1 MKVNIKGGLGWIR
14 GLRREEHD
22 MSLLVINI
30 MKKSQEMTFFNGR

>member
-14 GLRREEHD
+14 GLRREEYD
-22 MSLLVINI
+22 MSLLF